1 MEGKII
7 QKNCTVCI
15 FKKKLTL
22 KHFKKEKSFNFIV
35 HLLFKDP
42 NFMNPNQDGVHLS
55 RYKELVQRIHIEPKG
70 ITLVI

>member
-1 MEGKII
+1 M
-7 QKNCTVCI
+7 
-15 FKKKLTL
+15 
-22 KHFKKEKSFNFIV
+22 V

-55 RYKELVQRIHIEPKG
+55 RYKEVVQRIHREPKG